1 MDVRLDERLIA
12 VGKLSIIPTIMPDR
26 PQVEY
31 WRIEQGAPMRRAVDE
46 TGAIWPPCEPI
57 EPRAARNLTQLPA
70 AGRHDLEAVG
80 ERETIALKCQ
90 QAVVW

>member
-12 VGKLSIIPTIMPDR
+12 VSKLSIIPAILADR
-26 PQVEY
+26 SQVKY
-31 WRIEQGAPMRRAVDE
+31 RRIEQGAPMRRAVDE
-46 TGAIWPPCEPI
+46 AGAIRPPCEPT
-57 EPRAARNLTQLPA
+57 EPRAARNLTRLPA

-90 QAVVW
+90 